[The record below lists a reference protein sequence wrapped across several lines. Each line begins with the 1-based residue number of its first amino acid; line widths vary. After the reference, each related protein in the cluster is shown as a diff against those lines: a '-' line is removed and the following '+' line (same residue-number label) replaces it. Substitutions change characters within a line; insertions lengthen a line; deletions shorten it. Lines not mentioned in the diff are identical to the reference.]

1 MINMS
6 KFYPSQFAAAYIQT
20 LPHVKDIESFNSHAD
35 YWEYLKKRRQF
46 FFDEYIKAIEF
57 ADSFGSSLDE
67 RDKEQ

>member
-1 MINMS
+1 MT
-6 KFYPSQFAAAYIQT
+6 KGTKYAPREFAAAYIQT

-57 ADSFGSSLDE
+57 ADSLGKSSDKTDE
-67 RDKEQ
+67 Q

>member
-1 MINMS
+1 MS
-6 KFYPSQFAAAYIQT
+6 KFYPSHFAAAYIQT

>member
-1 MINMS
+1 MS

-57 ADSFGSSLDE
+57 ADSFGSSFDE

>member
-1 MINMS
+1 MS